1 MVFRYSYEI
10 HMTFILCKFIWY
22 SCSIRLAGQTT
33 GPFHLHSLRQRA
45 RVRALKHAAVAS
57 SQGQLG
63 GKGGKSGKG
72 GMNWA
77 ALSFSAGIGGE
88 QRHTPP
94 R

>member
-1 MVFRYSYEI
+1 MK
-10 HMTFILCKFIWY
+10 FILCSNSWY
-22 SCSIRLAGQTT
+22 SRSIRLAGQIT

-45 RVRALKHAAVAS
+45 RVRALKHVAVAS

-63 GKGGKSGKG
+63 CKGGKG

-88 QRHTPP
+88 QRHIPP